1 MLRTHCTL
9 RTGTKFRGV
18 MPDGTLS
25 AERQLTKDVEAEI
38 VVLGPAYN
46 IYDGT
51 DGVTFA
57 VEVQN
62 EMR

>member
-1 MLRTHCTL
+1 
-9 RTGTKFRGV
+9 